1 MLRIHFNKSYC
12 FLLFLFLFLSG
23 CAQQQKSSSL
33 TIGQKP
39 PVVSVQE
46 SQHSFQYSTEP
57 SKSGFHKKGTKQ
69 PTNYSSIW
77 ERIIDQYG
85 MPDANHPRI
94 HHEIERYV
102 KKPESLVIIQQRAE
116 PYLYAIIE
124 EIESKNLPGEL
135 ALLPIVESAFKPNAY
150 SRSKASGLWQFIPAT
165 GRLFGLK
172 QNWWYDGRRDIHAST
187 QSATDYLKELN
198 EEFDGDWFLALASYN
213 AGKGNVGKAI
223 KKNRIRNKPTDYWS
237 LPLPKETKAYVPRLL
252 ALARIFAN
260 PDQYNIPLRPI
271 PNKPYFQPVDI
282 GSQLDLATAAELA
295 NIPMDDLYKLNP
307 AFNRWT
313 TAPDGPH
320 RLLIPVEQVETFKT
334 KLAALPDDQRMKSTR
349 HKVRR
354 GENLSFI
361 ARKYGTTSHAIRHAN
376 QLSSSTIHTGSQLVI
391 PSSSYKIPKNY
402 PAFNKSK
409 KRNLIYVVKRGDTFW
424 EIARRFSVSTNKI
437 AKWNRISLK
446 KPLFPGQKL
455 VIKTSSRT
463 KLASASPN
471 PFQSIRYT
479 VKKGDSLAYISRKY
493 NVPLSDLRKWNRGN
507 LGKHIHPGQKLKVL
521 VKTDS

>member
-1 MLRIHFNKSYC
+1 MI
-12 FLLFLFLFLSG
+12 FLFLTG
-23 CAQQQKSSSL
+23 CAQQQKTSSL
-33 TIGQKP
+33 RIEQKP
-39 PVVSVQE
+39 PSISTQE
-46 SQHSFQYSTEP
+46 NQRFFQHSTQNTSEIPIT
-57 SKSGFHKKGTKQ
+57 GTKQ
-69 PTNYSSIW
+69 PVNYANIW
-77 ERIIDQYG
+77 ERIIDQFS
-85 MPDANHPRI
+85 MPEIDHPRI
-94 HHEIERYV
+94 NHEIKRYL
-102 KKPESLVIIQQRAE
+102 KRPENLVTIQKRAE

-187 QSATDYLKELN
+187 RGATDYLKELN

-223 KKNRIRNKPTDYWS
+223 KKNRKRNKPTDYWS

-252 ALARIFAN
+252 AVARIFAN
-260 PDQYNIPLRPI
+260 ADQYNFPLRPI
-271 PNKPYFQPVDI
+271 PNKPFYEPVDI
-282 GSQLDLATAAELA
+282 GSQLDLAKAAELA
-295 NIPMDDLYKLNP
+295 NIPVDDLYKLNP
-307 AFNRWT
+307 AFNRST

-320 RLLIPVEQVETFKT
+320 RLLIPVKQVETFKA
-334 KLAALPDDQRMKSTR
+334 KLALLPEDERMQWAR

-376 QLSSSTIHTGSQLVI
+376 QLRSSTIRSGSHLVI
-391 PSSSYKIPKNY
+391 PSASYKAVNNHPAVSKQKNR
-402 PAFNKSK
+402 KI
-409 KRNLIYVVKRGDTFW
+409 IYVVKRGDTFW
-424 EIARRFSVSTNKI
+424 KIARRFSVSTNKI

-455 VIKTSSRT
+455 VINTGSRT
-463 KLASASPN
+463 KIASSSPD

-493 NVPLSDLRKWNRGN
+493 NVPLKDLRKWNEGN
-507 LGKHIHPGQKLKVL
+507 LGEHIHPGQELKVL